1 MVQLMEKQKTEVTEV
16 EFVPI
21 KPRQGLV
28 GFVSCVV
35 DGKLYLGGI
44 GVHTVLNGDRLRMTY
59 PTRKVG
65 NVNIPLYHPVNA
77 EAGEAIREAITR
89 KVKELMGDTI

>member
-1 MVQLMEKQKTEVTEV
+1 MENQKTEVREI

-21 KPRQGLV
+21 KPRQGLL
-28 GFVSCVV
+28 GFVSCVI
-35 DGKLYLGGI
+35 DGKLYLAGI
-44 GVHTVLNGDRLRMTY
+44 GVHTVLKGDGLRMTY

-77 EAGEAIREAITR
+77 EAGEAIREAVTK